1 MKNEINFVV
10 KTPST
15 ENGLYIV
22 FKVQEFAGSI
32 QSKELFFSG
41 SKDRVV
47 QVLCGLFMDLIE
59 HQKDKKGSLIQFKSK
74 VINNLPECFNRY
86 DGVQEFIEFETI

>member
-22 FKVQEFAGSI
+22 FKVQEVNGSI
-32 QSKELFFSG
+32 ESKEVFFSG

-47 QVLCGLFMDLIE
+47 QVLCGLFADLVE
-59 HQKDKKGSLIQFKSK
+59 QNKGDEGCLIQFKNE
-74 VINNLPECFNRY
+74 VIKSLPECFRRH
-86 DGVQEFIEFETI
+86 DGQQEFINFEV